1 MGREKKKNEDNS
13 GILEQNFFQEK
24 SKFEIAE
31 EKFKKTLFGVLNILL
46 KFDDDDEGF
55 SGEVIGLLNE
65 TCQFLCY
72 PFYDPMGY
80 LWKKEKLFKAIS
92 KFLSYFQTV
101 VFFNNTELYTVVF
114 YLIIVMILGVVVD
127 VCYVAY
133 IISSN
138 NKSGAV
144 WPMSLLRSVVSY
156 IVTVM
161 FNPLVEYL
169 LAILECSDKDEEG
182 NQLSYY
188 QNYNVDD
195 MHCWTNPH
203 FTVMCVLAVIITFI
217 FIIICTVV
225 MTIFYEQK
233 TEADK
238 DGAKTS
244 STADLVVLFVKIV
257 LILIYSFLVWTKSYH
272 WVVVPGTT
280 LLAFLQFY
288 IYWVERPFYE
298 EKMNY
303 AFFIHTGVVF
313 YSTVVLLLT
322 KVLEK
327 SQFDG
332 GIFLFF
338 IGCPIISYIILTQ
351 KDQRFKELLT
361 NINKFDKGDYV
372 FRQIRY
378 FLELADKKG
387 KDRQSN
393 ILLKGYI
400 YVHEETC
407 VLSDC
412 PLKKYLKEC
421 EKFEKQSINVN
432 GTATNVGMESVN
444 NIHQSGAALTQ
455 IGGGTTLLNTAMSSN
470 IGSTH
475 NEADLYLYQYAMIMY
490 QNGIS
495 KFPSCTTLR
504 MNYSFFL
511 MERMNNRKK
520 ALIELK
526 NCDKYNPSFEEEF
539 IIFRFCDNQAGSGGD
554 GGDDDDDDDD
564 DGLDIVSA
572 IAYRNHLGMFKEGLT
587 NITSIYSEFWTLL
600 LNNSQKTE
608 EDLIKMNEYGEKINQ
623 LLEDI
628 KSHYME
634 MEKLKYNDE
643 EVLTLYSDF
652 YQEILNDRTQA
663 EYYRSRLR
671 DIQGNEDGPEIN
683 EGNDMF
689 NINGDDFDYIFLSAE
704 EANMGKIIK
713 CSLGICEKFG
723 YVPADLIGKN
733 INYIMPD
740 MYQDLHKQVL
750 INKLNKY
757 KTQMTQN
764 FRNGIKNSQKASY
777 KEILVFG
784 KNKLKHAIPLA
795 MKVTILTTQDQSEI
809 FFAARITNEELY
821 NDFNSKNP
829 TLGTPSIINFEQKV
843 CFVLTDL
850 NFIIQYYTPNAIGF
864 LGFKSNTSGNTDITK
879 SINDLNNNEDRPDF
893 GKASKNE
900 IFKKKYFEPKVII
913 WKTLLSDEDEA
924 LFRLDSTTDKLNMKG
939 LMNYS
944 RKIMLNKNPPN
955 KQLSNKG
962 NSRRENMQFMPIR
975 RQRYKEDYFN
985 LSVSEISL
993 LNQSVGYVFRFEVVE
1008 MEDNDLDGFDDK
1020 NIMPITTNLSK
1031 IHTQSQIDFNP
1042 NYIPEVT
1049 KKFDLDTRKLGFYS
1063 REINIIQEE
1072 EFSSHYSEVDD
1083 MENKEKNN
1091 NHPYKKNVNWHLK
1104 LKEFANDKIEKFR
1117 KQFIEEEEEE
1127 ENEEEEYDED
1137 EEEEN
1142 SSNEESLSSNTNS
1155 EKKNLLKQSSVQKAN
1170 MTKKVSSQRASK
1182 LFKRNTITDNPNYEY
1197 AYYHVNSLS
1206 KIKFSI
1212 YDFKKKRLVD
1222 IPKIRR
1228 ESQVEYKKKENLP
1241 DFFPKKTKEVKKIE
1255 ENNDENAEE
1264 EISESD
1270 AVHVKQ
1276 IEYAL
1281 RKEEFQPE
1289 IVKLKYISL
1298 GVYIGLILIIS
1309 ILLSLFIND
1318 SKITK
1323 ENLTIIKNNIDLL
1336 DNILKGLYYI
1346 RELTLLNNN
1355 KYKIYLYNKDYMYQN
1370 ITGTL
1375 GDIFENAYNFQQ
1387 NILTTSLTMTK
1398 NRRNFLLNGDV
1409 YVNTIEDDLSV
1420 KEIELTFKTALS
1432 QMLTSLFQ
1440 IKNTDL
1446 KEIIATNPNV
1456 YFYTTNN
1463 FNPIINTLSLNLNS
1477 FINELYDKI
1486 KNFKSQHFITLILI
1500 LIILIGAAIA
1510 IKIVFDQITK
1520 RKSSYLEVFFE
1531 IDDSVCKKALDKCE
1545 SYANVLHPLVQDDQI
1560 SGEEEEES
1568 SDKKKTVNKGKR
1580 NVKKNKTNNKE
1591 KFQNLSFIIKIT
1603 FICLIIFGYYLTI
1616 TLLFHNSLKNVQNYV
1631 EMYNITSYKSRN
1643 YIALFDDLREYFFDK
1658 NQYTG
1663 NISYKTLIEEK
1674 LNRIYE
1680 YQKEESIKFTNKK
1693 LPKSFR
1699 KQFQRMI
1706 LGNLC
1711 SYTRDLFTKNEN
1723 DNYLIENGYTCSS
1736 LTGNSSNY
1744 GIDVF
1749 ISYYINKIRVEKNLY
1764 DLIISKGEEL
1774 GYYYNNT
1781 LYGSKFDNTTND
1793 NDDTLLNDNDPFIIF
1808 NYDALFKLSIMR
1820 RFYLNPFY
1828 NSLLEDFYN
1837 NIWKYWNS
1845 KYNLYFALIIFL
1857 IIGITLFFIIYMI
1870 PFIYKLDQDIYKT
1883 KNMLSII
1890 PKEVLASLRNISV
1903 LLNLSNAIKTAPST
1917 IKKNEEKEE
1926 KKSEE

>member
-1 MGREKKKNEDNS
+1 MGKDKKNKEDKS
-13 GILEQNFFQEK
+13 GIIDQNFFQEK

-55 SGEVIGLLNE
+55 SGEVLELLNE
-65 TCQFLCY
+65 TCQFIYY

-80 LWKKEKLFKAIS
+80 LWKKPQLFRAIS

-203 FTVMCVLAVIITFI
+203 FTIMCVLAVFVTFI

-233 TEADK
+233 TSADI

-257 LILIYSFLVWTKSYH
+257 LILIYSFLVWTKGYH

-280 LLAFLQFY
+280 LLCFLQYY
-288 IYWVERPFYE
+288 IFWVERPFYE

-303 AFFIHTGVVF
+303 AFFLHTGIVF
-313 YSTVVLLLT
+313 YSTVILLIV
-322 KVLEK
+322 KILENAA
-327 SQFDG
+327 FDG
-332 GIFLFF
+332 GIFLMF
-338 IGCPIISYIILTQ
+338 IGSPIVSYIILTQ

-387 KDRQSN
+387 KHRQSN

-407 VLSDC
+407 TLSDC
-412 PLKKYLKEC
+412 PLKKYLKES
-421 EKFEKQSINVN
+421 EKYEKQSVNVN
-432 GTATNVGMESVN
+432 GTATNGMESVN
-444 NIHQSGAALTQ
+444 NNIHQSNALTQ
-455 IGGGTTLLNTAMSSN
+455 IGGGGTTLLNTGTSTN
-470 IGSTH
+470 IGSMH
-475 NEADLYLYQYAMIMY
+475 NEADLYLFQYAMIMY

-526 NCDKYNPSFEEEF
+526 NCEKYNPSFEEEF
-539 IIFRFCDNQAGSGGD
+539 IIFRFCENQADDDD
-554 GGDDDDDDDD
+554 GGDDDDDE

-572 IAYRNHLGMFKEGLT
+572 IAYRNHLGMFKEGLS
-587 NITSIYSEFWTLL
+587 NITSIYSEFWNLL

-608 EDLIKMNEYGEKINQ
+608 EDLIKMNEYGEKINV
-623 LLEDI
+623 LLEEI
-628 KSHYME
+628 KGHYIE

-652 YQEILNDRTQA
+652 FQDILNDRTQA
-663 EYYRSRLR
+663 EYYRGRLR
-671 DIQGNEDGPEIN
+671 DIQGNEDGGEGG
-683 EGNDMF
+683 EGNDLLD
-689 NINGDDFDYIFLSAE
+689 INGDDFDYIFLSAE
-704 EANMGKIIK
+704 GANMGKIIK
-713 CSLGICEKFG
+713 CSLGICQKFG
-723 YVPADLIGKN
+723 YMPTDLIGKN

-740 MYQDLHKQVL
+740 MYQELHKHVL
-750 INKLNKY
+750 INKLNKF

-777 KEILVFG
+777 REIFVFG

-795 MKVTILTTQDQSEI
+795 MKVTLLTTQDQGEL
-809 FFAARITNEELY
+809 FFAAKITNEELY

-850 NFIIQYYTPNAIGF
+850 HFIIQYYTPNAIGF

-879 SINDLNNNEDRPDF
+879 SISDLNNNEDRPDF
-893 GKASKNE
+893 GKVSKNE
-900 IFKKKYFEPKVII
+900 IFKKKDFEPKVII

-924 LFRLDSTTDKLNMKG
+924 LFRLDSTADKLNMKG

-944 RKIMLNKNPPN
+944 RKIMLNKNSP
-955 KQLSNKG
+955 KKKLSNKG
-962 NSRRENMQFMPIR
+962 SSRRENLQFMPIR

-993 LNQSVGYVFRFEVVE
+993 LNQAVGYIFRFEVVE

-1020 NIMPITTNLSK
+1020 NLMPIPTTLSRM
-1031 IHTQSQIDFNP
+1031 HSQTQPDFNP

-1049 KKFDLDTRKLGFYS
+1049 KKFDLDTRKLGFYTK
-1063 REINIIQEE
+1063 EMDVIKEE
-1072 EFSSHYSEVDD
+1072 EFSSHYSEFEESHNDN
-1083 MENKEKNN
+1083 ENKKTI
-1091 NHPYKKNVNWHLK
+1091 NWHLK
-1104 LKEFANDKIEKFR
+1104 LKEFATEKIEKFR
-1117 KQFIEEEEEE
+1117 KQFLAGVEEGEEEEEE
-1127 ENEEEEYDED
+1127 EDSESDDSSNQ
-1137 EEEEN
+1137 EN
-1142 SSNEESLSSNTNS
+1142 SSLNKNTTVEN
-1155 EKKNLLKQSSVQKAN
+1155 KDFVKQSSINSELSKR
-1170 MTKKVSSQRASK
+1170 MSSSRQSR
-1182 LFKRNTITDNPNYEY
+1182 LYKRNTITDNPNYEY
-1197 AYYHVNSLS
+1197 AYYHVHNLNQ
-1206 KIKFSI
+1206 IKFSI
-1212 YDFKKKRLVD
+1212 FDFKKQRLIDV
-1222 IPKIRR
+1222 PKIRR
-1228 ESQVEYKKKENLP
+1228 ESQVEYKKKEQLP
-1241 DFFPKKTKEVKKIE
+1241 DILPKKLQPVKKYQE
-1255 ENNDENAEE
+1255 ENNDDNAEE
-1264 EISESD
+1264 EISEID

-1281 RKEEFQPE
+1281 KKEEFQPE

-1298 GVYIGLILIIS
+1298 IVYVILIIIS
-1309 ILLSLFIND
+1309 SVLFSLFIRD
-1318 SKITK
+1318 SNITK
-1323 ENLTIIKNNIDLL
+1323 ENMRIIKDNRDLINHL
-1336 DNILKGLYYI
+1336 TNGLYYI
-1346 RELTLLNNN
+1346 RELTLLNNE
-1355 KYKIYLYNKDYMYQN
+1355 KYKVYLFNKEYMYEN
-1370 ITGTL
+1370 ITGIL
-1375 GDIFENAYNFQQ
+1375 GTIFKEAYQYQQ
-1387 NILTTSLTMTK
+1387 NILTTSLEMTK
-1398 NRRNFLLNGDV
+1398 GRKNFLLEGDV
-1409 YVNTIEDDLSV
+1409 FVNTIEEDLKV
-1420 KEIELTFKTALS
+1420 KTILLTFNTALT
-1432 QMLTSLFQ
+1432 QMFTSLFK
-1440 IKNTDL
+1440 IKNTPL
-1446 KEIIATNPNV
+1446 EKINPTNSDV
-1456 YFYTTNN
+1456 YFFTTNC
-1463 FNPIINTLSLNLNS
+1463 FTPMMNTLSLNLDS
-1477 FINELYDKI
+1477 FTYELFDKI
-1486 KNFKSQHFITLILI
+1486 KDFKSEHIVIVIVTLIVLI
-1500 LIILIGAAIA
+1500 LAGVA
-1510 IKIVFDQITK
+1510 IKIVYDQISK

-1531 IDDSVCKKALDKCE
+1531 IDDSVCKKALDKCD
-1545 SYANVLHPLVQDDQI
+1545 SYANILHPLVQGDQI
-1560 SGEEEEES
+1560 SNNEEEEES
-1568 SDKKKTVNKGKR
+1568 VDKKKNVNKKR
-1580 NVKKNKTNNKE
+1580 SSVKKNKNSKKE
-1591 KFQNLSFIIKIT
+1591 KYQNLSFIIKIT
-1603 FICLIIFGYYLTI
+1603 FVCLVCFGYYLTVV
-1616 TLLFHNSLKNVQNYV
+1616 LFFHSSLAHVQTYID
-1631 EMYNITSYKSRN
+1631 MYNITVYEDKIYNS
-1643 YIALFDDLREYFFDK
+1643 LFDDLREYFFDK

-1663 NISYKTLIEEK
+1663 DLSYKAIIE
-1674 LNRIYE
+1674 NRLYGIYE
-1680 YQKEESIKFTNKK
+1680 YQKEVSNKFTNNK
-1693 LPKSFR
+1693 LPSSFKKR
-1699 KQFQRMI
+1699 YQNMI

-1711 SYTRDLFTKNEN
+1711 SFTTDLLKNDEN
-1723 DNYLIENGYTCSS
+1723 GNYLMDKGYTCSS
-1736 LTGNSSNY
+1736 VTGNSSDY
-1744 GIDVF
+1744 GISVF
-1749 ISYYINKIRVEKNLY
+1749 ISYFLQKIRVQKNLY
-1764 DLIISKGEEL
+1764 DLLIKTGESL
-1774 GYYYNNT
+1774 GYDYNNT
-1781 LYGSKFDNTTND
+1781 LYGTVFQNNNTD
-1793 NDDTLLNDNDPFIIF
+1793 VKYIEYDPFNIF
-1808 NYDALFKLSIMR
+1808 NSEEVFLISIMR
-1820 RFYLNPFY
+1820 RFYLTPFF
-1828 NSLLEDFYN
+1828 NNLLEQFFTS
-1837 NIWKYWNS
+1837 IWKYWNG
-1845 KYNLYFALIIFL
+1845 KYNIYSILMVFL
-1857 IIGITLFFIIYMI
+1857 IIDITLFFATYMI

-1890 PKEVLASLRNISV
+1890 PKDVLASLRNISV
-1903 LLNLSNAIKTAPST
+1903 LLNLSNAVKPAYSSNKKEKDDEQ
-1917 IKKNEEKEE
+1917 KKNNE
-1926 KKSEE
+1926 

>member
-1 MGREKKKNEDNS
+1 MGKSKKKSEDNS
-13 GILEQNFFQEK
+13 DILEQNFFQEK

-31 EKFKKTLFGVLNILL
+31 EKIKKTLFGVLNILL

-55 SGEVIGLLNE
+55 SGEVVGLLNE

-80 LWKKEKLFKAIS
+80 LWKKPQLFNVIS

-114 YLIIVMILGVVVD
+114 YLIIVMILGVVAD

-233 TEADK
+233 TSADI

-244 STADLVVLFVKIV
+244 STADLVVLFVKIA
-257 LILIYSFLVWTKSYH
+257 LILIYSFLVWTKGYH

-303 AFFIHTGVVF
+303 AFFIHTGIVF
-313 YSTVVLLLT
+313 FSTVVLLLT

-327 SQFDG
+327 AAFDG

-338 IGCPIISYIILTQ
+338 IGCPIVSYIIITQ
-351 KDQRFKELLT
+351 KDQRFSELLT

-387 KDRQSN
+387 KHRQSN

-407 VLSDC
+407 TLLDC

-421 EKFEKQSINVN
+421 EKYEKQNVNVN
-432 GTATNVGMESVN
+432 GTATNVGIDSVN
-444 NIHQSGAALTQ
+444 NIHQSNALTQ
-455 IGGGTTLLNTAMSSN
+455 IGGGTTLLNTGTSTN
-470 IGSTH
+470 IGNMH
-475 NEADLYLYQYAMIMY
+475 NEADLYLFQYAMIMY

-539 IIFRFCDNQAGSGGD
+539 IIFRFCENQAGD
-554 GGDDDDDDDD
+554 GGDDDDDDDE

-587 NITSIYSEFWTLL
+587 NITSIYSEFWNLL
-600 LNNSQKTE
+600 LNNTQKTE
-608 EDLIKMNEYGEKINQ
+608 EDLMKMNEYGEKINS

-628 KSHYME
+628 KGHYSE

-652 YQEILNDRTQA
+652 FQEILNDRSQA
-663 EYYRSRLR
+663 EYYRGRLR
-671 DIQGNEDGPEIN
+671 DIQGNEDGPEGG
-683 EGNDMF
+683 EGNDMLD
-689 NINGDDFDYIFLSAE
+689 INGDDFDYIFLSAE
-704 EANMGKIIK
+704 GTNMGKIIK
-713 CSLGICEKFG
+713 CSLGICQKFG
-723 YVPADLIGKN
+723 YIPTDLIGKN
-733 INYIMPD
+733 INHIMPD
-740 MYQDLHKQVL
+740 MYQELHKQVL
-750 INKLNKY
+750 VNKLNKF

-764 FRNGIKNSQKASY
+764 FRNGIKNSQKASFR
-777 KEILVFG
+777 EIFVFG

-795 MKVTILTTQDQSEI
+795 MKVTLLTTQDQSEL

-821 NDFNSKNP
+821 IDFNAKNP
-829 TLGTPSIINFEQKV
+829 SLGIPSIINFEQKV

-879 SINDLNNNEDRPDF
+879 SISDLNNNEDRPDF
-893 GKASKNE
+893 GKVSKNE

-913 WKTLLSDEDEA
+913 WKTLLSEEDEA
-924 LFRLDSTTDKLNMKG
+924 LFRLDSATDKINMKG

-944 RKIMLNKNPPN
+944 RKIMLNKNSPK

-993 LNQSVGYVFRFEVVE
+993 LNQAVGYIFRFEVVE

-1020 NIMPITTNLSK
+1020 NLMPITTTLSK
-1031 IHTQSQIDFNP
+1031 MHSQTQLDFNP

-1049 KKFDLDTRKLGFYS
+1049 KKFDLDTRKLGFFS
-1063 REINIIQEE
+1063 KETNVIQEE
-1072 EFSSHYSEVDD
+1072 EFSSHYSENE
-1083 MENKEKNN
+1083 ENENN
-1091 NHPYKKNVNWHLK
+1091 QVKRTENWHLK
-1104 LKEFANDKIEKFR
+1104 LKEFANEKIEKFK
-1117 KQFIEEEEEE
+1117 KQFIIEEEEEE
-1127 ENEEEEYDED
+1127 EEED
-1137 EEEEN
+1137 ESDY
-1142 SSNEESLSSNTNS
+1142 SSNEESSSSNINTNINS
-1155 EKKNLLKQSSVQKAN
+1155 ENRNLLKQTSLNSSKN
-1170 MTKKVSSQRASK
+1170 NLTRRMSSTRTSK
-1182 LFKRNTITDNPNYEY
+1182 LFKRNTITDNPNYEC
-1197 AYYHVNSLS
+1197 AYYHVKNINN
-1206 KIKFSI
+1206 IKFSI
-1212 YDFKKKRLVD
+1212 FDFKKQRLIDV
-1222 IPKIRR
+1222 PKIRR

-1241 DFFPKKTKEVKKIE
+1241 DFFSKKDDNNNKKIKE
-1255 ENNDENAEE
+1255 EDNDDNGEE
-1264 EISESD
+1264 EISETD

-1298 GVYIGLILIIS
+1298 ILYIGLIIITS
-1309 ILLSLFIND
+1309 VLLSLFIND
-1318 SKITK
+1318 STITR
-1323 ENLTIIKNNIDLL
+1323 ENLRIIKDNRDLI
-1336 DNILKGLYYI
+1336 NHILNGLYYI
-1346 RELTLLNNN
+1346 RELTLLNNE
-1355 KYKIYLYNKDYMYQN
+1355 KYKVYLYNKDYMYEN
-1370 ITGTL
+1370 ITGIL
-1375 GDIFENAYNFQQ
+1375 GEIFEEAYQFQQ
-1387 NILTTSLTMTK
+1387 NILTTYLEMTK
-1398 NRRNFLLNGDV
+1398 GRKNFLLEGDV
-1409 YVNTIEDDLSV
+1409 SINTIEEDLTV
-1420 KEIELTFKTALS
+1420 KEIILNFNTALT
-1432 QMLTSLFQ
+1432 QMLTSIFQ
-1440 IKNTDL
+1440 IKNTPLD
-1446 KEIIATNPNV
+1446 KIIQTNSYV
-1456 YFYTTNN
+1456 YYYTTNC
-1463 FNPIINTLSLNLNS
+1463 FNPITNTLLANFDS
-1477 FINELYDKI
+1477 FTFEFFDKI
-1486 KNFKSQHFITLILI
+1486 KDFKNEHLYIIILS
-1500 LIILIGAAIA
+1500 LIILIVGGIA
-1510 IKIVFDQITK
+1510 IKIVYDQISK

-1531 IDDSVCKKALDKCE
+1531 IDESVCKKALDKCE
-1545 SYANVLHPLVQDDQI
+1545 NYANVLHPLIQGDQI
-1560 SGEEEEES
+1560 SNEEEEES
-1568 SDKKKTVNKGKR
+1568 IDKKKIVNKK
-1580 NVKKNKTNNKE
+1580 NSDVKKNKTNTKE
-1591 KFQNLSFIIKIT
+1591 KYQNLSFIIKLS
-1603 FICLIIFGYYLTI
+1603 FICLIAFGYYLTVI
-1616 TLLFHNSLKNVQNYV
+1616 LFFQYSLENIQTYV
-1631 EMYNITSYKSRN
+1631 EMYNITAYKSEIYN
-1643 YIALFDDLREYFFDK
+1643 CLFDDLREYFFDK
-1658 NQYTG
+1658 NEFTG
-1663 NISYKTLIEEK
+1663 NMKYKLLLEKK
-1674 LNRIYE
+1674 LNYIYE
-1680 YQKEESIKFTNKK
+1680 YIKEESKKFSVKK
-1693 LPKSFR
+1693 LPKTFR
-1699 KQFQRMI
+1699 KRYQGTI

-1711 SYTRDLFTKNEN
+1711 SYTRDLFTN
-1723 DNYLIENGYTCSS
+1723 DIYNNYLIDNGYTCTSA
-1736 LTGNSSNY
+1736 TGNSSDY
-1744 GIDVF
+1744 GLNVF
-1749 ISYYINKIRVEKNLY
+1749 VSYYLQKIRTQKNLY
-1764 DLIISKGEEL
+1764 DFIIGIGESLNFE
-1774 GYYYNNT
+1774 YNNT
-1781 LYGSKFDNTTND
+1781 LYGTKFQINNND
-1793 NDDTLLNDNDPFIIF
+1793 ESYIINDPFQVF
-1808 NYDALFKLSIMR
+1808 NYEDIFLLSIMR
-1820 RFYLNPFY
+1820 RFYVDPIY
-1828 NSLLEDFYN
+1828 DSLLQKFYES
-1837 NIWKYWNS
+1837 IYDYWSS
-1845 KYNLYFALIIFL
+1845 KYHLCSVLIVLL
-1857 IIGITLFFIIYMI
+1857 IIGITLFFAAYII

-1903 LLNLSNAIKTAPST
+1903 LLNLSNAVKPTTST
-1917 IKKNEEKEE
+1917 KNKKKEKEKEE
-1926 KKSEE
+1926 KIINYDE

>member
-1 MGREKKKNEDNS
+1 MGKDKKNKEDKS
-13 GILEQNFFQEK
+13 GIIDQNFFQEK

-55 SGEVIGLLNE
+55 SGEVLELLNE
-65 TCQFLCY
+65 TCQFIYY

-80 LWKKEKLFKAIS
+80 LWKKPQLFRAIS

-203 FTVMCVLAVIITFI
+203 FTIMCVLAVFVTFI

-233 TEADK
+233 TSADI

-257 LILIYSFLVWTKSYH
+257 LILIYSFLVWTKGYH

-280 LLAFLQFY
+280 LLCFLQYY
-288 IYWVERPFYE
+288 IFWVERPFYE

-303 AFFIHTGVVF
+303 AFFLHTGIVF
-313 YSTVVLLLT
+313 YSTVILLIV
-322 KVLEK
+322 KILENAA
-327 SQFDG
+327 FDG
-332 GIFLFF
+332 GIFLMF
-338 IGCPIISYIILTQ
+338 IGSPIVSYIILTQ

-387 KDRQSN
+387 KHRQSN

-407 VLSDC
+407 TLSDC
-412 PLKKYLKEC
+412 PLKKYLKES
-421 EKFEKQSINVN
+421 EKYEKQSVNVN
-432 GTATNVGMESVN
+432 GTATNGMESVN
-444 NIHQSGAALTQ
+444 NNIHQSNALTQ
-455 IGGGTTLLNTAMSSN
+455 IGGGGTTLLNTGTSTN
-470 IGSTH
+470 IGSMH
-475 NEADLYLYQYAMIMY
+475 NEADLYLFQYAMIMY

-526 NCDKYNPSFEEEF
+526 NCEKYNPSFEEEF
-539 IIFRFCDNQAGSGGD
+539 IIFRFCENQADDDD
-554 GGDDDDDDDD
+554 GGDDDDDE

-572 IAYRNHLGMFKEGLT
+572 IAYRNHLGMFKEGLS
-587 NITSIYSEFWTLL
+587 NITSIYSEFWNLL

-608 EDLIKMNEYGEKINQ
+608 EDLIKMNEYGEKINV
-623 LLEDI
+623 LLEEI
-628 KSHYME
+628 KGHYIE

-652 YQEILNDRTQA
+652 FQDILNDRTQA
-663 EYYRSRLR
+663 EYYRGRLR
-671 DIQGNEDGPEIN
+671 DIQGNEDGGEGG
-683 EGNDMF
+683 EGNDLLD
-689 NINGDDFDYIFLSAE
+689 INGDDFDYIFLSAE
-704 EANMGKIIK
+704 GANMGKIIK
-713 CSLGICEKFG
+713 CSLGICQKFG
-723 YVPADLIGKN
+723 YMPTDLIGKN

-740 MYQDLHKQVL
+740 MYQELHKLVL
-750 INKLNKY
+750 MNKLNKY
-757 KTQMTQN
+757 KTQITQN

-879 SINDLNNNEDRPDF
+879 SISDLNNNEDRPDF
-893 GKASKNE
+893 GKVSKNE

-924 LFRLDSTTDKLNMKG
+924 LFRLDSTADKLNMKG

-944 RKIMLNKNPPN
+944 RKIMLNKNSPK
-955 KQLSNKG
+955 KQMSNKG
-962 NSRRENMQFMPIR
+962 TSRRDNMQFMPIR

-985 LSVSEISL
+985 LSVSEITL
-993 LNQSVGYVFRFEVVE
+993 LNQSVGYIFRFEVVE

-1020 NIMPITTNLSK
+1020 NLMPIPTTLSRM
-1031 IHTQSQIDFNP
+1031 HSQTQPDFNP

-1049 KKFDLDTRKLGFYS
+1049 KKFDLDTRKLGFYTK
-1063 REINIIQEE
+1063 EMDVIKEE
-1072 EFSSHYSEVDD
+1072 EFSSHYSEFEESHNDN
-1083 MENKEKNN
+1083 ENKKTI
-1091 NHPYKKNVNWHLK
+1091 NWHLK
-1104 LKEFANDKIEKFR
+1104 LKEFATEKIEKFR
-1117 KQFIEEEEEE
+1117 KQFLAGVEEGEEEEEE
-1127 ENEEEEYDED
+1127 EDSESDDSSNQ
-1137 EEEEN
+1137 EN
-1142 SSNEESLSSNTNS
+1142 SSLNKNTTVEN
-1155 EKKNLLKQSSVQKAN
+1155 KDFVKQSSINSELSKR
-1170 MTKKVSSQRASK
+1170 MSSSRQSR
-1182 LFKRNTITDNPNYEY
+1182 LYKRNTITDNPNYEY
-1197 AYYHVNSLS
+1197 AYYHVHNLNQ
-1206 KIKFSI
+1206 IKFSI
-1212 YDFKKKRLVD
+1212 FDFKKQRLIDV
-1222 IPKIRR
+1222 PKIRR
-1228 ESQVEYKKKENLP
+1228 ESQVEYKKKEQLP
-1241 DFFPKKTKEVKKIE
+1241 DILPKKLQPVKKYQE
-1255 ENNDENAEE
+1255 ENNDDNAEE
-1264 EISESD
+1264 EISEID

-1281 RKEEFQPE
+1281 KKEEFQPE

-1298 GVYIGLILIIS
+1298 IVYVILIIIS
-1309 ILLSLFIND
+1309 SVLFSLFIRD
-1318 SKITK
+1318 SNITK
-1323 ENLTIIKNNIDLL
+1323 ENMRIIKDNRDLINHL
-1336 DNILKGLYYI
+1336 TNGLYYI
-1346 RELTLLNNN
+1346 RELTLLNNE
-1355 KYKIYLYNKDYMYQN
+1355 KYKVYLFNKEYMYEN
-1370 ITGTL
+1370 ITGIL
-1375 GDIFENAYNFQQ
+1375 GTIFKEAYQYQQ
-1387 NILTTSLTMTK
+1387 NILTTSLEMTK
-1398 NRRNFLLNGDV
+1398 GRKNFLLEGDV
-1409 YVNTIEDDLSV
+1409 FVNTIEEDLKV
-1420 KEIELTFKTALS
+1420 KTILLTFNTALT
-1432 QMLTSLFQ
+1432 QMFTSLFK
-1440 IKNTDL
+1440 IKNTPL
-1446 KEIIATNPNV
+1446 EKINPTNSDV
-1456 YFYTTNN
+1456 YFFTTNC
-1463 FNPIINTLSLNLNS
+1463 FTPMMNTLSLNLDS
-1477 FINELYDKI
+1477 FTYELFDKI
-1486 KNFKSQHFITLILI
+1486 KDFKSEHIVIVIVTLIVLI
-1500 LIILIGAAIA
+1500 LAGVA
-1510 IKIVFDQITK
+1510 IKIVYDQISK

-1531 IDDSVCKKALDKCE
+1531 IDDSVCKKALDKCD
-1545 SYANVLHPLVQDDQI
+1545 SYANILHPLVQGDQI
-1560 SGEEEEES
+1560 SNNEEEEES
-1568 SDKKKTVNKGKR
+1568 VDKKKNVNKKR
-1580 NVKKNKTNNKE
+1580 SSVKKNKNSKKE
-1591 KFQNLSFIIKIT
+1591 KYQNLSFIIKIT
-1603 FICLIIFGYYLTI
+1603 FVCLVCFGYYLTVV
-1616 TLLFHNSLKNVQNYV
+1616 LFFHSSLAHVQTYID
-1631 EMYNITSYKSRN
+1631 MYNITVYEDKIYNS
-1643 YIALFDDLREYFFDK
+1643 LFDDLREYFFDK
-1658 NQYTG
+1658 NQFTG
-1663 NISYKTLIEEK
+1663 DLSYKAIIE
-1674 LNRIYE
+1674 NRLYGIYE
-1680 YQKEESIKFTNKK
+1680 YQKEVSNKFTNNK
-1693 LPKSFR
+1693 LPSSFKKR
-1699 KQFQRMI
+1699 YQNMI

-1711 SYTRDLFTKNEN
+1711 SFTTDLLKNDEN
-1723 DNYLIENGYTCSS
+1723 GNYLMDKGYTCSS
-1736 LTGNSSNY
+1736 VTGNSSDY
-1744 GIDVF
+1744 GISVF
-1749 ISYYINKIRVEKNLY
+1749 ISYFLQKIRVQKNLY
-1764 DLIISKGEEL
+1764 DLLIKTGESL
-1774 GYYYNNT
+1774 GYDYNNT
-1781 LYGSKFDNTTND
+1781 LYGTVFQNNNTD
-1793 NDDTLLNDNDPFIIF
+1793 VKYIEYDPFNIF
-1808 NYDALFKLSIMR
+1808 NSEEVFLISIMR
-1820 RFYLNPFY
+1820 RFYLTPFF
-1828 NSLLEDFYN
+1828 NNLLEQFFTS
-1837 NIWKYWNS
+1837 IWKYWNG
-1845 KYNLYFALIIFL
+1845 KYNIYSILMVFL
-1857 IIGITLFFIIYMI
+1857 IIGITLFFAAYMI

-1890 PKEVLASLRNISV
+1890 PKDVLASLRNISV
-1903 LLNLSNAIKTAPST
+1903 LLNLSNAVKPAYSSNKKEKEDEQ
-1917 IKKNEEKEE
+1917 KKNNE
-1926 KKSEE
+1926 

>member
-1 MGREKKKNEDNS
+1 MGKHKKKNEDNS
-13 GILEQNFFQEK
+13 GILEENFFQEK

-46 KFDDDDEGF
+46 KFDDDDDDF
-55 SGEVIGLLNE
+55 SGEVVSLLNE

-80 LWKKEKLFKAIS
+80 LWKKDKLFSAIC
-92 KFLSYFQTV
+92 KFFSYFQTV

-114 YLIIVMILGVVVD
+114 YLIIIMILGVVAD

-156 IVTVM
+156 IVTVL

-182 NQLSYY
+182 NQLPYY

-195 MHCWTNPH
+195 MHCWTSPH
-203 FTVMCVLAVIITFI
+203 FTIMCVLAVIITFI

-257 LILIYSFLVWTKSYH
+257 LILFYSFLVWTKSYH
-272 WVVVPGTT
+272 WVVVFGTT
-280 LLAFLQFY
+280 ILCFLQFY

-303 AFFIHTGVVF
+303 AFFIHTGIVF

-327 SQFDG
+327 AEFDG

-338 IGCPIISYIILTQ
+338 IGCPVVSYIILTQ

-378 FLELADKKG
+378 FLELTDKKG

-407 VLSDC
+407 TLSDC
-412 PLKKYLKEC
+412 PLKKYLKES
-421 EKFEKQSINVN
+421 EKYEKQSVSVNVN

-455 IGGGTTLLNTAMSSN
+455 IGGGTTLLNTGTSTN
-470 IGSTH
+470 IGSIN

-495 KFPSCTTLR
+495 KFPSCSTLR

-539 IIFRFCDNQAGSGGD
+539 IIFRFCENQAGD
-554 GGDDDDDDDD
+554 NGDDDDDDDD

-572 IAYRNHLGMFKEGLT
+572 ISYKNHLSMFKEGLT
-587 NITSIYSEFWTLL
+587 SITSIYSEFWTLL

-628 KSHYME
+628 KSHYIE

-652 YQEILNDRTQA
+652 FQDILNDRTQA
-663 EYYRSRLR
+663 EYYRGRLR
-671 DIQGNEDGPEIN
+671 DIQGDDDGPDAG
-683 EGNDMF
+683 EGNDML

-704 EANMGKIIK
+704 GANMGKIIK
-713 CSLGICEKFG
+713 CSLGVCEKFG
-723 YVPADLIGKN
+723 YIPTDLIGKN

-740 MYQDLHKQVL
+740 MYQELHKQVL
-750 INKLNKY
+750 LNKLNKF

-764 FRNGIKNSQKASY
+764 FRNGIKNSQKAIFR
-777 KEILVFG
+777 EVFVFG
-784 KNKLKHAIPLA
+784 KNKLKHAIPLS
-795 MKVTILTTQDQSEI
+795 MKVTLLTTQDQSEL

-879 SINDLNNNEDRPDF
+879 SINDLNNNEDRPDL
-893 GKASKNE
+893 GKVSKNE

-1020 NIMPITTNLSK
+1020 NIMPITSTLNKMHSLS
-1031 IHTQSQIDFNP
+1031 QPDFNP

-1063 REINIIQEE
+1063 REMNIIKEE
-1072 EFSSHYSEVDD
+1072 EFSSHYSENDD
-1083 MENKEKNN
+1083 EIKDNN
-1091 NHPYKKNVNWHLK
+1091 PKKTMNWHLK
-1104 LKEFANDKIEKFR
+1104 LKEFANEKIEKFR
-1117 KQFIEEEEEE
+1117 KQFMLEEEEEE
-1127 ENEEEEYDED
+1127 D
-1137 EEEEN
+1137 EEEEDESDE
-1142 SSNEESLSSNTNS
+1142 SSNENSSSSNNNININS
-1155 EKKNLLKQSSVQKAN
+1155 ETKNLLKQSSLN
-1170 MTKKVSSQRASK
+1170 SSKIGDSTISRKISSTRTSR

-1206 KIKFSI
+1206 NIKFSI
-1212 YDFKKKRLVD
+1212 YDFKKQRLVD
-1222 IPKIRR
+1222 VPKIRR
-1228 ESQVEYKKKENLP
+1228 ESQVEYKKKEQLP
-1241 DFFPKKTKEVKKIE
+1241 DLVPKKTQVTKKYV
-1255 ENNDENAEE
+1255 DENGDENGEE

-1289 IVKLKYISL
+1289 IVKLKYINL
-1298 GVYIGLILIIS
+1298 ILYVILILITS
-1309 ILLSLFIND
+1309 LLLSSFINN
-1318 SKITK
+1318 SSIVK
-1323 ENLTIIKNNIDLL
+1323 ENLILIKNNRDLIYYL
-1336 DNILKGLYYI
+1336 SNGLYYI
-1346 RELTLLNNN
+1346 RELTLLNNE
-1355 KYKIYLYNKDYMYQN
+1355 KYQKYLFDKEYMYKN
-1370 ITGTL
+1370 ITGIL
-1375 GDIFENAYNFQQ
+1375 GTIFEAAYDIQQ
-1387 NILTTSLTMTK
+1387 NILTTSLEMTNGRK
-1398 NRRNFLLNGDV
+1398 NYLLDCDV
-1409 YVNTIEDDLSV
+1409 IVNSIEEDLSV
-1420 KEIELTFKTALS
+1420 KTINLTFNTALT
-1432 QMLTSLFQ
+1432 QMFTSLFQ
-1440 IKNTDL
+1440 IKNTEL
-1446 KEIIATNPNV
+1446 KNIIPTNTDV
-1456 YFYTTNN
+1456 YFYTTNSYI
-1463 FNPIINTLSLNLNS
+1463 PIMNILTDNLDA
-1477 FINELYDKI
+1477 FILELFDKI
-1486 KNFKSQHFITLILI
+1486 NNFKKNHI
-1500 LIILIGAAIA
+1500 IILIMTGLVLIIAGLA
-1510 IKIVFDQITK
+1510 IKIVYDQITK

-1531 IDDSVCKKALDKCE
+1531 IDDSVCKRALDKCE
-1545 SYANVLHPLVQDDQI
+1545 SYANLLHPLVQGDEI
-1560 SGEEEEES
+1560 SNEEEES
-1568 SDKKKTVNKGKR
+1568 TDKKKIVNKKKA

-1591 KFQNLSFIIKIT
+1591 KYQNLSFIIKIS
-1603 FICLIIFGYYLTI
+1603 FICLICFAYYLI
-1616 TLLFHNSLKNVQNYV
+1616 VILLFHDSLANIQTYIY
-1631 EMYNITSYKSRN
+1631 MYNITCVRDKMYN
-1643 YIALFDDLREYFFDK
+1643 TLFDDIREYFFDK
-1658 NQYTG
+1658 NAYTG
-1663 NISYKTLIEEK
+1663 NLDYKSLIEER
-1674 LNRIYE
+1674 LNIIYE
-1680 YQKEESIKFTNKK
+1680 YQKSENIKFSNKK
-1693 LPKSFR
+1693 LPSSYK
-1699 KQFQRMI
+1699 KKYQTTI
-1706 LGNLC
+1706 LGNIC
-1711 SYTRDLFTKNEN
+1711 SITTDLFTNDEN
-1723 DNYLIENGYTCSS
+1723 NNYLIENGYTCP
-1736 LTGNSSNY
+1736 LATGNSSNF
-1744 GIDVF
+1744 GLNVF
-1749 ISYYINKIRVEKNLY
+1749 VSYYIQKLRVQKNYY
-1764 DLIISKGEEL
+1764 DLIIQRSGNL
-1774 GYYYNNT
+1774 PYNNT
-1781 LYGSKFDNTTND
+1781 LYGTIYQINITDEND
-1793 NDDTLLNDNDPFIIF
+1793 ISNDPFQIF
-1808 NYDALFKLSIMR
+1808 NSEDIFLLSIMR
-1820 RFYLNPFY
+1820 RFYLGPSYNTILRQFY
-1828 NSLLEDFYN
+1828 AS
-1837 NIWKYWNS
+1837 IWNYWNG
-1845 KYNLYFALIIFL
+1845 KYNLYFIIIILLIIF
-1857 IIGITLFFIIYMI
+1857 ITLFFAFYII

-1903 LLNLSNAIKTAPST
+1903 LLNLSNAIKPATST
-1917 IKKNEEKEE
+1917 KKNDKEEEEKAE
-1926 KKSEE
+1926 